1 MSEIRMRAVHPACTV
16 SAEEAHRLALGV
28 LDAIRALRSAFSERH
43 PSWIRSEDGT
53 WYVVIMAADRFDD
66 WRRAAAPPVHVPG
79 PGLTGG
85 CHLVETSAEM
95 LAHLEEHRAAGDD
108 VPEECL
114 DELRADAEAN
124 DQRAAELRPTRS
136 RDNADPPG
144 VA

>member
-1 MSEIRMRAVHPACTV
+1 MAFARFSDGDVYVYLNVDGLFECCAC
-16 SAEEAHRLALGV
+16 RIL
-28 LDAIRALRSAFSERH
+28 
-43 PSWIRSEDGT
+43 
-53 WYVVIMAADRFDD
+53 
-66 WRRAAAPPVHVPG
+66 G